1 MRRGFV
7 ALVSLSPA
15 ILLLGAC
22 SRPSPTT
29 VPLYARVPVPAVPD
43 RTAPVSKLPAD
54 GQYWS
59 PKVVAKNGQLV
70 FSLAQAFFGPTCTTE
85 LGADRCPNGFGTN
98 EAGATSSAG
107 YGQVTVAAAS
117 LSVVTVTAANGRNF
131 AIDGTEL
138 AHLVDGGAPS
148 ASAPTDFRYSP
159 GPYLVTVSAGG
170 VTAANE
176 VSVG

>member
-1 MRRGFV
+1 MHRRFV
-7 ALVSLSPA
+7 ALAVA
-15 ILLLGAC
+15 AALLTAC
-22 SRPSPTT
+22 SKPSSTT
-29 VPLYARVPVPAVPD
+29 APLYARVPVPAVPD

-59 PKVVAKNGQLV
+59 PKIVAKDGQLV

-85 LGADRCPNGFGTN
+85 LGSDRCPNGFGTD
-98 EAGATSSAG
+98 EAGSTGSAG
-107 YGQVTVAAAS
+107 YGQVAVAAAS
-117 LSVVTVTAANGRNF
+117 LSVVTVTAASGQNF

-176 VSVG
+176 VAVG